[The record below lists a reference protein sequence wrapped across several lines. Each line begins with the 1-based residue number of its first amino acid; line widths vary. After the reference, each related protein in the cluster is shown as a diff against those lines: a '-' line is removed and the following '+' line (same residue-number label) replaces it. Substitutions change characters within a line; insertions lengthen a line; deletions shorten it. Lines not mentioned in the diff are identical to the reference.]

1 MNELDSTREIVGMRS
16 RTSTSEGYAAVFA
29 TILIWST
36 PSLFQYYLNRYYDPW
51 AQNFYRYLVAC
62 VSIAPLLIYGMRHR
76 GLSIHWRAVTICILP
91 CLPNVV
97 HQVTQVMALF
107 YVGPG
112 VYTIFTRAS
121 VIFTALLALAFFPE
135 ERIVI
140 RQWQFQI
147 GTLLGLIG
155 AFGVIWFQANANS
168 HDQHVALPGLFI
180 AFTATFCWAL
190 YGVLIKRPSAELGS
204 IRSFGVVSFITS
216 ALLFPL
222 TLAFGKIGTP
232 FQAGVPANLVLII
245 SAVTCITL
253 AHVLYYVAIREIGVA
268 LSQSLQLLC
277 PAIAMALSAW
287 LYGERLT
294 HAQLWSA
301 GILLIGA
308 FLAMRTKPIA
318 TAETAENI

>member
-1 MNELDSTREIVGMRS
+1 MNYKTSPVRS
-16 RTSTSEGYAAVFA
+16 DTASGRNPNLSKGYSALFA
-29 TILIWST
+29 TVFIWSV
-36 PSLFQYYLNRYYDPW
+36 PSLFMFYLNRYYDPW
-51 AQNFYRYLVAC
+51 AQNFYRYSVAC
-62 VSIAPLLIYGMRHR
+62 IAIAPLLLYQIRR
-76 GLSIHWRAVTICILP
+76 GGPRIDMHAIKLCLLP

-107 YVGPG
+107 YIGPG

-135 ERIVI
+135 ERVVI

-147 GTLLGLIG
+147 GPLLGLIG

-168 HDQHVALPGLFI
+168 HDQHIALPGLFI

-204 IRSFGVVSFITS
+204 IRSFGLVSFITS

-222 TLAFGKIGTP
+222 TLAFGKIAMP
-232 FQAGVPANLVLII
+232 LHASAQANLVLII

-253 AHVLYYVAIREIGVA
+253 AHVLYYVAIHEIGVA
-268 LSQSLQLLC
+268 LSQTLQLLC

-287 LYGERLT
+287 IFRERLSQ
-294 HAQLWSA
+294 AQLWSA
-301 GILLIGA
+301 AVLLLGA
-308 FLAMRTKPIA
+308 FLAMRV
-318 TAETAENI
+318 